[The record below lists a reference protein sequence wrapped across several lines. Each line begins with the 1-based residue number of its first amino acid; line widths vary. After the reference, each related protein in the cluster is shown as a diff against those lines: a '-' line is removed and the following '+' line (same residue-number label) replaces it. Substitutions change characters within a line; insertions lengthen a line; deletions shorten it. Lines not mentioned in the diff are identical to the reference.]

1 MVQIRRILG
10 WLVVV
15 AVASG
20 FAQTPATP
28 NDTEV
33 CTEQDYAIYTAAL
46 NELFQKRK
54 PDKVVVIDHTSI
66 GVPPGM
72 VATTQF
78 GGKAQELL
86 KSTPKEAKD
95 DFDSRNK
102 TRVKIESDRIKA
114 AFELVFVSTESAGKL
129 VEGSGGWAGFN
140 KIYPRSGIS
149 LMSRPGLS
157 ADHTKAL
164 LYVGSSCGML
174 CGGGEFI
181 LLGKEGDHWKVLN
194 RVTIWES

>member
-1 MVQIRRILG
+1 MVQFRQILG

-28 NDTEV
+28 KDTEA
-33 CTEQDYAIYTAAL
+33 CTEQDYAIYTVAL
-46 NELFQKRK
+46 NDLFGKQK
-54 PDKVVVIDHTSI
+54 PDKVVIIDQTSL

-72 VATTQF
+72 AAMTQF

-95 DFDSRNK
+95 DFHSRNK

-114 AFELVFVSTESAGKL
+114 AFELVLLSAESAGKL
-129 VEGSGGWAGFN
+129 VEGGGGWAGFH
-140 KIYPRSGIS
+140 KTYPRSGIS
-149 LMSRPGLS
+149 LMSRPGVN

-164 LYVGSSCGML
+164 LYVGTSCDML
-174 CGGGEFI
+174 CGDGEFI
-181 LLGKEGDHWKVLN
+181 LLGKEGDQWKVLN
-194 RVTIWES
+194 KVIIWVS

>member
-1 MVQIRRILG
+1 MVQIRQILG

-20 FAQTPATP
+20 FAQAPATP
-28 NDTEV
+28 NDIEG
-33 CTEQDYAIYTAAL
+33 CTEEDYAIYTAAL
-46 NELFQKRK
+46 NDLFQKRK
-54 PDKVVVIDHTSI
+54 PDKVVVIDQTSI

-72 VATTQF
+72 AAWTQF

-86 KSTPKEAKD
+86 KSSPKEAKD

-102 TRVKIESDRIKA
+102 TPVKIESDRIKA
-114 AFELVFVSTESAGKL
+114 AFEVVLLSAESAGKL
-129 VEGSGGWAGFN
+129 VEGGGGWAGFN
-140 KIYPRSGIS
+140 KTYPRSGIS
-149 LMSRPGLS
+149 LMSRPGVS

-164 LYVGSSCGML
+164 LYVGYSCERL
-174 CGGGEFI
+174 CGGGEFM
-181 LLGKEGDHWKVLN
+181 LLGKEGDQWKVLN